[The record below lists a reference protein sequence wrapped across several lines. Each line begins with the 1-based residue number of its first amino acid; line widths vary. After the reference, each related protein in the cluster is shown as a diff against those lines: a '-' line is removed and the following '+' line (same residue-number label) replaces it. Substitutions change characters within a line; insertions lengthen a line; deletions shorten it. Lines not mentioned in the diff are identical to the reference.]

1 MFKKLEICK
10 KMIYINY
17 YKNKIT
23 KDSTWVKFV
32 KRMLLK
38 PIASF
43 ITAQT
48 IINYA
53 CKEDYNTAISIGNMF
68 WCYGKV
74 EKIPKDY
81 YDNLIEVEFENIKFK
96 RFKEYNQYLS
106 QVYGDYMQLPPVEKE
121 VERDKMVRMQTP
133 HAFSLKT
140 LYNMHIKANEKQMLN
155 TSASGSLAINLGI
168 KVNFVEGPEKNLK
181 ITVKDDLDIFKELLS
196 VD

>member
-23 KDSTWVKFV
+23 KDSNWVKFV

-53 CKEDYNTAISIGNMF
+53 CKEDYNTAISIGNMV

-121 VERDKMVRMQTP
+121 VERDKRVRMQTP